1 MYGIIMC
8 KEHQKGKDY
17 DTSTRK
23 FGGGGGANSAQLR
36 LN

>member
-8 KEHQKGKDY
+8 KEYQKGKDY

-23 FGGGGGANSAQLR
+23 FGGGGGR
-36 LN
+36 TPLN

>member
-8 KEHQKGKDY
+8 KEYQKGKDY

-23 FGGGGGANSAQLR
+23 FGGGANSAQLR

>member
-8 KEHQKGKDY
+8 KEYQKGKDY

-23 FGGGGGANSAQLR
+23 FGGGGANSAQLR

>member
-8 KEHQKGKDY
+8 KEYQKGKDY

-23 FGGGGGANSAQLR
+23 FGGGGR
-36 LN
+36 TPLN